1 MIRLAV
7 PEDFTSIMSIYAYA
21 RSFMQETGNPNQ
33 WGNHFPPEEL
43 IHNRIPVSYT
53 HLELGEV
60 NLAVNLAGFHQLVVC
75 AVSFERTISKNEDLV
90 CLTDA
95 GDSLGYEEGCRVS
108 FEIVDGFAEFCIR
121 CKVKRTRAVVQNQD
135 FRFFYQRTRNR
146 KTLFLSAGE
155 VLSVLLQ
162 HKIELILFA
171 FYDFFRLGCGE
182 RLSLIHILP
191 RTPGFSKLGVLC
203 WIYKMSC
210 RTLVRQPLFPVLYI

>member
-1 MIRLAV
+1 M
-7 PEDFTSIMSIYAYA
+7 
-21 RSFMQETGNPNQ
+21 
-33 WGNHFPPEEL
+33 
-43 IHNRIPVSYT
+43 
-53 HLELGEV
+53 
-60 NLAVNLAGFHQLVVC
+60 C

-95 GDSLGYEEGCRVS
+95 GDSLGYKEGCRVS

-155 VLSVLLQ
+155 VFSVLLQ

-182 RLSLIHILP
+182 RLPDFCI
-191 RTPGFSKLGVLC
+191 GGVLFA
-203 WIYKMSC
+203 
-210 RTLVRQPLFPVLYI
+210 PLHIVTDAAFKEHCSLLNNTDFIAELFFCVILYILAVYHDVTAGRIVETGNQADQRRFSTSGTADDSDGLAAFCGKTDIR